1 VDEVQQEQQQPRGKN
16 KTRLPSLPQANDNLQ
31 LSLLLKSK
39 GDHQDLD
46 FS

>member
-1 VDEVQQEQQQPRGKN
+1 MRCSESNSSPEEKN

-39 GDHQDLD
+39 VDHQDLD